1 MFIRMDGKDTQSM
14 EDLAKQERVLGD
26 YSGQLASFEWVFSPR
41 GKDGRPML
49 LFDRDTGTID
59 AEVAAYWE
67 EHYDIAHLLRTNWKT
82 LGPLLNGK
90 IHMTVGTA
98 DTFHLDE
105 SARLLEQ
112 TIKDLGGKASFTYPA
127 GRNHFDL
134 YQGGLTETIAKEMYA
149 VARPAGGN

>member
-1 MFIRMDGKDTQSM
+1 MP
-14 EDLAKQERVLGD
+14 L
-26 YSGQLASFEWVFSPR
+26 Y
-41 GKDGRPML
+41 
-49 LFDRDTGTID
+49 DRDTGKID
-59 AEVAAYWE
+59 PEVAAYWD
-67 EHYDIAHLLRTNWKT
+67 EHYDIANLLRTNWKT

-112 TIKDLGGKASFTYPA
+112 TINDLGGKASFTYPE

-149 VARPAGGN
+149 VARPAGRN